1 MGKKEIFQSAKE
13 AVAEWKEREGETATL
28 ASFLSMLQ
36 VVVVVFSFH
45 DSGITI
51 HVDGT
56 LMTHEPDDDRNDLG
70 DTMMLGQSHHIN
82 NDPPDNPMR
91 KRS

>member
-13 AVAEWKEREGETATL
+13 AVAEWKEREGEMATL

-45 DSGITI
+45 DSGSPT
-51 HVDGT
+51 VT
-56 LMTHEPDDDRNDLG
+56 
-70 DTMMLGQSHHIN
+70 
-82 NDPPDNPMR
+82 
-91 KRS
+91 RSDFILNL